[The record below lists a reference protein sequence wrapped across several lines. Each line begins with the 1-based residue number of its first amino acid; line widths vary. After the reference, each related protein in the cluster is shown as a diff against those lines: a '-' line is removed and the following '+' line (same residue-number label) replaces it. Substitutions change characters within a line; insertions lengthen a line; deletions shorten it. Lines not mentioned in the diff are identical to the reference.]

1 MVTPGVLIEQKIV
14 PWRILKESSCMPFR
28 ALLSL
33 EAERLRHTTDRA
45 ERQVAA
51 TISAPETSFH
61 QTVRRLPVANHIF
74 LGSWMVHICQEC
86 PSLRSA
92 PRGDTRHIWD

>member
-1 MVTPGVLIEQKIV
+1 
-14 PWRILKESSCMPFR
+14 MPFR

-86 PSLRSA
+86 HSLRSA
-92 PRGDTRHIWD
+92 SQRRHTGHLGLGPQSTHRKPSSRDQGDG

>member
-1 MVTPGVLIEQKIV
+1 
-14 PWRILKESSCMPFR
+14 MPFR

-86 PSLRSA
+86 HSLRSA
-92 PRGDTRHIWD
+92 PQRRHTIHLGWCLCSTLRKLSGQD